1 MMNSKTTLSRTTI
14 LWSLGAILVVAGVI
28 TLVYSVSAGQENA
41 ADEVNAVYTNAAA
54 TVAAQ
59 QLTLQAGIPSATS
72 TPATTPTATST
83 PLASPTLNGASAVF
97 STATLGSSGGVVSTC
112 DNSVYISD
120 VTIPD
125 NTAVTPGQAFTK
137 TWRVSN
143 NGTCTWSTAYQIIL
157 ISGDGMSGKATPIG
171 QSVAPGQSA
180 DISVAM
186 VAPSTTGTIQGTWR
200 LQNDKSQ
207 PFGTVL
213 TVVIKVGGATGATAT
228 VTSTG
233 VVAAT
238 SASTATTAPVA
249 TTAVPTNT
257 TAPTNTSAPTATP
270 ETPSP

>member
-1 MMNSKTTLSRTTI
+1 MMNLKNTLSRTTI

-28 TLVYSVSAGQENA
+28 TLVYSVSAGQEDA
-41 ADEVNAVYTNAAA
+41 ITEVNAVYTNAAG

-59 QLTLQAGIPSATS
+59 QLTLLASVPSAT
-72 TPATTPTATST
+72 ATGTITPTATVT
-83 PLASPTLNGASAVF
+83 PLASATLAGLPGAF
-97 STATLGSSGGVVSTC
+97 STATLGGAVAATC

-125 NTAVTPGQAFTK
+125 NTAVNPGQSFTK

-157 ISGDGMSGKATPIG
+157 ISGDAMSGKATPIG
-171 QSVAPGQSA
+171 ASVAPGQSA

-186 VAPSTTGTIQGTWR
+186 IAPATAGTIQGTWR
-200 LQNDKSQ
+200 IQNDKSQ

-213 TVVIKVGGATGATAT
+213 TVVIKVGGAAGGATAT
-228 VTSTG
+228 VTATG

-238 SASTATTAPVA
+238 SASTSTTAPTVA
-249 TTAVPTNT
+249 PTNT
-257 TAPTNTSAPTATP
+257 TAPVPTATP
-270 ETPSP
+270 

>member
-1 MMNSKTTLSRTTI
+1 MMKPKTTLSRTTI

-28 TLVYSVSAGQENA
+28 TLVYSVSAGQDDA
-41 ADEVNAVYTNAAA
+41 VDEVNAVYTNAAA

-72 TPATTPTATST
+72 TVPTTPTATFT
-83 PLASPTLNGASAVF
+83 PLASPTVGGAVAVF
-97 STATLGSSGGVVSTC
+97 STATLGSGGAVSAC

-125 NTAVTPGQAFTK
+125 NTAMTPGQSFTK

-143 NGTCTWSTAYQIIL
+143 NGSCTWGTAYQIIL

-171 QSVAPGQSA
+171 QSVGPGQSA

-213 TVVIKVGGATGATAT
+213 TVVIKVGATAATAT
-228 VTSTG
+228 STG
-233 VVAAT
+233 AI
-238 SASTATTAPVA
+238 
-249 TTAVPTNT
+249 
-257 TAPTNTSAPTATP
+257 APTATTGP
-270 ETPSP
+270 TAYP

>member
-83 PLASPTLNGASAVF
+83 PLGSPTLSGASAVF
-97 STATLGSSGGVVSTC
+97 STATVGSSGGVVSTC

-213 TVVIKVGGATGATAT
+213 TVVIKVGAAGATAT

-238 SASTATTAPVA
+238 SASTATTAPAA
-249 TTAVPTNT
+249 TIAAPTNT
-257 TAPTNTSAPTATP
+257 TAPTNTSAPT
-270 ETPSP
+270 ETQTSPAP

>member
-28 TLVYSVSAGQENA
+28 TLVYSFSAGQQDA

-59 QLTLQAGIPSATS
+59 QLTLQAGIPSAT
-72 TPATTPTATST
+72 PTILTSPTVTFT
-83 PLASPTLNGASAVF
+83 PLASPTLSGAPVSL
-97 STATLGSSGGVVSTC
+97 STATLGSGGGVATC

-125 NTAVTPGQAFTK
+125 NTAVNPGQAFTK

-143 NGTCTWSTAYQIIL
+143 NGTCTWSTAYQIIH

-171 QSVAPGQSA
+171 LSVAPGQSA

-186 VAPSTTGTIQGTWR
+186 TAPTTTGTIQGTWR

-207 PFGTVL
+207 PFGTLL
-213 TVVIKVGGATGATAT
+213 TVVIKVGATGATAT
-228 VTSTG
+228 ITATG
-233 VVAAT
+233 AAAT
-238 SASTATTAPVA
+238 STTAPVA
-249 TTAVPTNT
+249 TTAVVPTNT

-270 ETPSP
+270 

>member
-14 LWSLGAILVVAGVI
+14 LWSLGAVLVVAGVI
-28 TLVYSVSAGQENA
+28 TLVYSFSAGQQDA

-72 TPATTPTATST
+72 TIVTTPTVTFT
-83 PLASPTLNGASAVF
+83 PLASPTLNGAAAVF
-97 STATLGSSGGVVSTC
+97 PTVTLGSGGAVATC

-125 NTAVTPGQAFTK
+125 NTAVNPGQAFTK

-171 QSVAPGQSA
+171 LSVPPGQSA

-186 VAPSTTGTIQGTWR
+186 TAPTTAGTIQGTWR

-213 TVVIKVGGATGATAT
+213 TVVIKVGATTGPTAT
-228 VTSTG
+228 VTATG
-233 VVAAT
+233 AVATSAAT
-238 SASTATTAPVA
+238 STTAPVA
-249 TTAVPTNT
+249 TTAAPTNT
-257 TAPTNTSAPTATP
+257 TAPTNTSVPTATA
-270 ETPSP
+270 TP

>member
-1 MMNSKTTLSRTTI
+1 MMKSKTTLSRTTI

-28 TLVYSVSAGQENA
+28 TLVYSVSAGQEDA

-72 TPATTPTATST
+72 TVPTTPTVTFT
-83 PLASPTLNGASAVF
+83 PLASPTLSGGPAVF
-97 STATLGSSGGVVSTC
+97 STSTLSSGGAVATC
-112 DNSVYISD
+112 DNSVYLSD

-125 NTAVTPGQAFTK
+125 NTAVTPGQSFTK

-157 ISGDGMSGKATPIG
+157 ISGESMSGKATPIG
-171 QSVAPGQSA
+171 ASVGPGQSA

-207 PFGTVL
+207 PFGTLL
-213 TVVIKVGGATGATAT
+213 TVVIKVGAAGTTAT

-233 VVAAT
+233 VVA
-238 SASTATTAPVA
+238 
-249 TTAVPTNT
+249 
-257 TAPTNTSAPTATP
+257 PTATSTSAYP
-270 ETPSP
+270 NP